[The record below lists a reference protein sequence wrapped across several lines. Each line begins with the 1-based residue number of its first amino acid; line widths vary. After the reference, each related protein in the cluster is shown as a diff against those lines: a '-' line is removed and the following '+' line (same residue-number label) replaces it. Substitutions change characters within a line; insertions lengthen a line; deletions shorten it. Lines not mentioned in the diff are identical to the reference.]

1 MKVYPNLRGW
11 SRSHLTF
18 ILVSMMTL
26 GLAAGCKRKTS
37 ASSEATLED
46 LNRALLVWSMT
57 KPKLPQDV
65 SELTNSMGIQGKR
78 LPQPPPGKKLA
89 IDPARRQVLWLDQ

>member
-1 MKVYPNLRGW
+1 
-11 SRSHLTF
+11 
-18 ILVSMMTL
+18 MTP
-26 GLAAGCKRKTS
+26 GLATGCKRKTP
-37 ASSEATLED
+37 ASSEATLDD

-78 LPQPPPGKKLA
+78 LPQPPGKKLA
-89 IDPARRQVLWLDQ
+89 VDPVRRQVVWLDQ